1 MALTVLSKPYTIA
14 VDPAANITEE
24 SELFDWVQ
32 LNIGKYGLE
41 WEVSYDQD
49 IERTVYY
56 FRTEQQALLFALR
69 WAQ

>member
-1 MALTVLSKPYTIA
+1 MALTVPGKPYTIA

-41 WEVSYDQD
+41 WEVSYDHD
-49 IERTVYY
+49 IDRTVYY
-56 FRTEQQALLFALR
+56 FPTESQALLFALR

>member
-1 MALTVLSKPYTIA
+1 MALTVPGKPYTIA

>member
-1 MALTVLSKPYTIA
+1 MALTVPGKPYTIA
-14 VDPAANITEE
+14 VDPAADITEE
-24 SELFDWVQ
+24 LEIFDWVQ
-32 LNIGKYGLE
+32 LNIGKYGPE